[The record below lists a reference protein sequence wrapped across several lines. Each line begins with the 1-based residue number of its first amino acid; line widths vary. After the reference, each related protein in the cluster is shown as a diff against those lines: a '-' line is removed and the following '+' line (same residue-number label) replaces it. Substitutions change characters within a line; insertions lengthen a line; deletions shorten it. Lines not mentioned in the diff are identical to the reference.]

1 MNISDENNKRMKDVD
16 EEEKRMEDMDEEE
29 KRIENMDEEDKRMEV
44 IDENYKMMDD
54 MDEEEAAEKRKRVV
68 LKMQEMAAAQNTLLS
83 QEEIEKPPKPE
94 GKKVEELIELKR
106 MPRFEEMT
114 MESLDK
120 TVLRPGWL
128 NFRRYRGLQHI
139 LESYR

>member
-1 MNISDENNKRMKDVD
+1 
-16 EEEKRMEDMDEEE
+16 
-29 KRIENMDEEDKRMEV
+29 MDEEDKRMKVMNE
-44 IDENYKMMDD
+44 EKRMED
-54 MDEEEAAEKRKRVV
+54 MDEEEAAEKRKRLV

-83 QEEIEKPPKPE
+83 QEEIDKPPKPE
-94 GKKVEELIELKR
+94 RKKVEELIELKR

-128 NFRRYRGLQHI
+128 NFSRYRGLQHI